1 MKQFKKEF
9 LTQHLLVLCAMSIIG
24 ALVRNEAM
32 QYGVDTFSC
41 NLTFVISTTI
51 LMVVYFHA
59 LDSIVRL
66 LAPWFKHI
74 FCNTVN
80 NTERKRLSSIVIN
93 ETNTYDEG
101 EELNLEDVT
110 FVYADEASSCIT
122 SYEQLRQEAL
132 EDKTIKE
139 KVLLNS
145 AIDYTRR
152 TFAAYMREEHLNQL
166 CDNIAIFQC
175 CASTHMRHH
184 SLIVDKAIR
193 TIDLMHYAWNIGNL
207 FKKKGIDTATFIK
220 QVFADA
226 LVDVEI
232 STIIRKLRMG
242 RYLPH
247 RITTKLRCSRRNQDK
262 LLLLISIER
271 LFRGY
276 ISVIFI
282 PIT

>member
-51 LMVVYFHA
+51 LMVVYLHA

-80 NTERKRLSSIVIN
+80 NTERKHLSSIAIN
-93 ETNTYDEG
+93 DTNTYDEG

-122 SYEQLRQEAL
+122 SYEQLRQKAL
-132 EDKTIKE
+132 EDKAKKE

-152 TFAAYMREEHLNQL
+152 TFAAYMKEEHLNQL

-175 CASTHMRHH
+175 CASTHMGHH

-193 TIDLMHYAWNIGNL
+193 TI
-207 FKKKGIDTATFIK
+207 
-220 QVFADA
+220 A
-226 LVDVEI
+226 L
-232 STIIRKLRMG
+232 LRV
-242 RYLPH
+242 R
-247 RITTKLRCSRRNQDK
+247 SV
-262 LLLLISIER
+262 LLLYSFVELGGNENH
-271 LFRGY
+271 
-276 ISVIFI
+276 SVVLDSLGILPFLWLEVALYSEECSLDQAVE
-282 PIT
+282 

>member
-51 LMVVYFHA
+51 LMVVYLHA

-66 LAPWFKHI
+66 IAPWFKHI
-74 FCNTVN
+74 LCNTVN
-80 NTERKRLSSIVIN
+80 NTERKRLSSIAIN

-132 EDKTIKE
+132 EDKAKKE
-139 KVLLNS
+139 KV
-145 AIDYTRR
+145 
-152 TFAAYMREEHLNQL
+152 
-166 CDNIAIFQC
+166 
-175 CASTHMRHH
+175 
-184 SLIVDKAIR
+184 
-193 TIDLMHYAWNIGNL
+193 
-207 FKKKGIDTATFIK
+207 
-220 QVFADA
+220 
-226 LVDVEI
+226 
-232 STIIRKLRMG
+232 
-242 RYLPH
+242 
-247 RITTKLRCSRRNQDK
+247 
-262 LLLLISIER
+262 
-271 LFRGY
+271 
-276 ISVIFI
+276 
-282 PIT
+282 